1 MFDLLPL
8 AAAIQDKFLCVNG
21 GIGDIEGL
29 MSIKNIQRP
38 VKVRDS

>member
-8 AAAIQDKFLCVNG
+8 AAAIEDKFLCVNG

-29 MSIKNIQRP
+29 MSIKNIDRP
-38 VKVRDS
+38 VRVRDN